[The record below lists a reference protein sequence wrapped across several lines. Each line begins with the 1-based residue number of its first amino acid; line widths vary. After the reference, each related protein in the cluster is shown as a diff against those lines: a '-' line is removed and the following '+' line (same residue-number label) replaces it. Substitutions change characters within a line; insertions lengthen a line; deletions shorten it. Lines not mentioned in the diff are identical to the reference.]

1 MYENVQYFPLI
12 KKEHVI
18 PSQQGR
24 IDYMLKY
31 EKKNSEWGKVIGLEL
46 DGKGPISLTGK
57 TMSVMSFKI

>member
-1 MYENVQYFPLI
+1 MMYENVQYFPLI

-31 EKKNSEWGKVIGLEL
+31 EKKPQNGEKLLDRSWMGKALY
-46 DGKGPISLTGK
+46 P
-57 TMSVMSFKI
+57 